1 MAPLLYYKNAL
12 YCMRMAQRTLASKIH
27 APFMP
32 RRIPAHQ
39 QDNVANLSR
48 LAPVRVL
55 IEKVSHVHIK
65 ACHRQ
70 VREMLIQQPR
80 FLFFELYQANEALCL
95 TLYMCR
101 EEERSNL
108 TRHCF
113 PLK

>member
-55 IEKVSHVHIK
+55 IEKFSHVHII
-65 ACHRQ
+65 AC
-70 VREMLIQQPR
+70 MP
-80 FLFFELYQANEALCL
+80 
-95 TLYMCR
+95 
-101 EEERSNL
+101 
-108 TRHCF
+108 
-113 PLK
+113 